1 MRLLCTDH
9 GYINLSGEDSEKRG
23 LKFMADTPLLSVLMP
38 VFNSELFVAE
48 AIESILDQ
56 TFADFEFLILDD
68 ASTDNS
74 LEIINDFEKKDS
86 RIKVF
91 QNEKN
96 LGVVESRNKLINLS
110 KGKYIAWIDS
120 DDIAIEN
127 RFEEQIKFLET
138 HPEIGMVGAWLI
150 KCDKFGN
157 KQLIWPMETDPE
169 KLQTELFFHSPFSTV
184 VMIRRSA
191 LPERL
196 YDSRF
201 PVAEDYDFYCRIAE
215 KSDVA
220 NLGIPLL
227 KYRENSQSLSHTT
240 DVMEDRSIL
249 VIKEHAERIGINLEE
264 TTIKDLRKPKISSK
278 IAFEDIEKIEKSLIL
293 LKDLLLKND
302 RFDKT
307 SIDEVIQKY
316 WFETCRKS
324 THNGLKIL
332 SIFFKSALFCK
343 KLSFRDNC
351 RLFVRALI
359 KF

>member
-1 MRLLCTDH
+1 MV
-9 GYINLSGEDSEKRG
+9 
-23 LKFMADTPLLSVLMP
+23 DTPLLSVLMP

-48 AIESILDQ
+48 AIESILNQ
-56 TFADFEFLILDD
+56 TFKDFEFLILDD
-68 ASTDNS
+68 ASTDKGF
-74 LEIINDFEKKDS
+74 EIIKDFEKQDS

-110 KGKYIAWIDS
+110 KGKYSAWLDS
-120 DDIAIEN
+120 DDIALKN
-127 RFEEQIKFLET
+127 RFKEQINFLEK
-138 HPEIGMVGAWLI
+138 HPEIGLLGAWLI

-157 KQLIWPMETDPE
+157 KQQIWPMETDPE
-169 KLQTELFFHSPFSTV
+169 KLQIELFFHSPFSTV

-191 LPERL
+191 LPEKL
-196 YDSRF
+196 YDPRF

-215 KSDVA
+215 KSGIA

-227 KYRENSQSLSHTT
+227 KYRDNSQSLSHTT
-240 DVMEDRSIL
+240 TVMEDRSVQ
-249 VIKEHAERIGINLEE
+249 VIKEHAERLGIKLEE
-264 TTIKDLRKPKISSK
+264 SEIKNFRKIITSSRIDFND
-278 IAFEDIEKIEKSLIL
+278 IAEIEKSLIL
-293 LKDLLLKND
+293 LKNSLSENSS
-302 RFDKT
+302 FDT
-307 SIDEVIQKY
+307 TAVENVIQKY

-332 SIFFKSALFCK
+332 KIFFGSPLFCK
-343 KLSFRDNC
+343 KLSFKDNC